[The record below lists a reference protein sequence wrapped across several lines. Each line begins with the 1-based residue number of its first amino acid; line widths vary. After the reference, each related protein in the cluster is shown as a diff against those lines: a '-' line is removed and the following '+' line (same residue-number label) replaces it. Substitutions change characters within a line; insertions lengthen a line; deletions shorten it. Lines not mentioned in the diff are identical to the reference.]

1 MVRNEMPIMKTAESI
16 KLNAIINY
24 HIDIIIYLW
33 ICITLARKLNIACY
47 SRLENSKPFECVDC
61 KTSVQS
67 FFLEIRFQRCQPE
80 IGLFL
85 NAFLPEHTYKGGCYM
100 NSKMFNV
107 TIITM
112 IMMVFSCF
120 LYPSVKQLYAS
131 PSIMSCDPQ
140 YIKIIDDINNFARY
154 FLNM

>member
-1 MVRNEMPIMKTAESI
+1 MPIMKTAQSI
-16 KLNAIINY
+16 KLNPIIIY
-24 HIDIIIYLW
+24 HIDIMIYLW
-33 ICITLARKLNIACY
+33 IRKTLARKLNIAYCC
-47 SRLENSKPFECVDC
+47 RLKNSKPFESVDR
-61 KTSVQS
+61 KTSVQY
-67 FFLEIRFQRCQPE
+67 FFLEIRLQRRQPE

-131 PSIMSCDPQ
+131 PSMMSCDPQ
-140 YIKIIDDINNFARY
+140 YIRIIDDINNFARY